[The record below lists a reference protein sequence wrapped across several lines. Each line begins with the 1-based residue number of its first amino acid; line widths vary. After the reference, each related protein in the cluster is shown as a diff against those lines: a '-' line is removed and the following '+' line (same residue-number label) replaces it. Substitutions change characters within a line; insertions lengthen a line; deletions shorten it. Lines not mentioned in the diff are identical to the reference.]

1 MEAAMQKKPFTWLAV
16 AVLALVCIAHAV
28 RFAMGLAVNVGS
40 VVIPLWMSGVAAV
53 VTAALAIMVA
63 REARP

>member
-1 MEAAMQKKPFTWLAV
+1 
-16 AVLALVCIAHAV
+16 
-28 RFAMGLAVNVGS
+28 MGLAVNVGS